1 MVRAEHAASYYAA
14 SANPSPEHPVLR
26 GEARCDA
33 CIVGAGFTGLSAALH
48 LAERGYSVIV
58 LEAARVGWGASGRNG
73 GQVIVGFAQG
83 MSRVEK
89 RAGSEHARRLWQMS
103 LEAVAIVHERVARHG
118 IRCDLKPG
126 YLLAAHKRGDLRWMA
141 AEVAKLSDE
150 YGYAEARLVSRGEI
164 AEMVATKRYHGAML
178 DTRSG
183 HLHPLNYALGLAAA
197 AAAAGAR
204 VFEGSRVV
212 RLDAGGEPAAH
223 TAEGVVRARHV
234 LLCANA
240 YLGRLAPSI
249 AHRIM
254 PVGTFIAATEPLGEE
269 RARALIR
276 DDVAVC
282 DSKFVLDYYR
292 LSADHR
298 LLFGGGVSYS
308 GRVPRRLA
316 ASQRRRMLR
325 TFPQLAEV
333 AIDYA
338 WGGDVA
344 ITTDRLPHFG
354 RHGPSV
360 FFAHGYSGQGVALAQ
375 LGGRLLAEAVAGTA
389 ERFDVFARLEHKAFP
404 GGPWRMPALVLATL
418 YFRLRD
424 WL

>member
-1 MVRAEHAASYYAA
+1 MARAEHAVSYYGA
-14 SANPSPEHPVLR
+14 SANASPEHPVLR

-33 CIVGAGFTGLSAALH
+33 CVVGAGFTGLSAALH

-73 GQVIVGFAQG
+73 GQVIVGFAPEI
-83 MSRVEK
+83 SRVD
-89 RAGSEHARRLWQMS
+89 RFVGSAQVGRLWEMS
-103 LEAVAIVHERVARHG
+103 LEAVAIVHQRVARHG

-141 AEVAKLSDE
+141 AEVARLSDE
-150 YGYAEARLVSRGEI
+150 YGYTGARLVSRAEV
-164 AEMVATKRYHGAML
+164 AEMVATQRYYGGVH
-178 DTRSG
+178 DSRSA
-183 HLHPLNYALGLAAA
+183 HIHPLNYALGVAQAATG
-197 AAAAGAR
+197 AGAR
-204 VFEGSRVV
+204 IFEGSRVV
-212 RLDAGGEPAAH
+212 RIDTAGEAAAH
-223 TAEGVVRARHV
+223 TAEGVVRARHL
-234 LLCANA
+234 LLCGNA
-240 YLGRLAPSI
+240 YLDRLAPSI
-249 AHRIM
+249 ARKIM
-254 PVGTFIAATEPLGEE
+254 PVGAFIAATEPLGEE

-292 LSADHR
+292 FSADHR
-298 LLFGGGVSYS
+298 LLFGGGASYA
-308 GRVPRRLA
+308 GRTPRGLA
-316 ASQRRRMLR
+316 DWLRRRMLR

-344 ITTDRLPHFG
+344 ITTNRLPHFG
-354 RHGPSV
+354 RLGPSV

-375 LGGRLLAEAVAGTA
+375 LGGKLLAEAVAGTA
-389 ERFDVFARLEHKAFP
+389 ERFDVFARLHHKSFP
-404 GGPWRMPALVLATL
+404 GGPLRTPVLVLATL
-418 YFRLRD
+418 YYRLRD